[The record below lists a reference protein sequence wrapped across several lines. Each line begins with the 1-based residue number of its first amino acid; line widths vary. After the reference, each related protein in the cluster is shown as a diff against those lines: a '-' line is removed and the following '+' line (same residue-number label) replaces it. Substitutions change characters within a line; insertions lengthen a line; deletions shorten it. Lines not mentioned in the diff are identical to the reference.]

1 MEEGK
6 WKWNVRWEVNRIRV
20 SVMCVSCVCHVC
32 VMCGVGC
39 TPVLL
44 LLIVV
49 HCIHKFAC
57 NRTVNEC
64 QIIHK
69 QHTLNQKTKQ
79 RQRQMPQANAIAWY
93 LPEFFFL
100 KQCFEITEPW
110 CEIFKSL
117 RWENEWEKNHINN
130 INNKLNMT
138 LIIFRRLII
147 WIYLI
152 WF

>member
-69 QHTLNQKTKQ
+69 QHTNTNISIT
-79 RQRQMPQANAIAWY
+79 ANANTHTKSKDKAKAKANASGKCYCLVLAWV
-93 LPEFFFL
+93 LFSQTMLWDHRTMMWNF
-100 KQCFEITEPW
+100 
-110 CEIFKSL
+110 
-117 RWENEWEKNHINN
+117 
-130 INNKLNMT
+130 
-138 LIIFRRLII
+138 
-147 WIYLI
+147 
-152 WF
+152 